1 MAMTR
6 NHAITQLAK
15 AKGFTLIELIMVI
28 VILGILSAFALPK
41 FADFTGDAESSS
53 IEGAKGSVRSAS
65 AIAHAACLATDSCDA
80 SAAGGTPAVT
90 VQLEGTSVD
99 MVYGYP
105 SVTGI
110 QDASGLDGYTLT
122 VDGTDLIVSINSTDG
137 SPCFTYSEA
146 TQTGTPPVISA
157 PTISSVAT
165 FDAANTA
172 CN

>member
-146 TQTGTPPVISA
+146 TQTGTNPISA
-157 PTISSVAT
+157 PTISAVAT
-165 FDAANTA
+165 FDSANTA